1 MSLRVAEK
9 ALYMLFLGDPPF
21 SKKFLNETWTS
32 LRTNLSLFKYLS
44 ATCTCELFFSIT
56 IFQSTKGY
64 WVSSDVINK

>member
-9 ALYMLFLGDPPF
+9 TLYMLFLGDPPF

-44 ATCTCELFFSIT
+44 ATCTCEIFFLSLFSNQPKAT
-56 IFQSTKGY
+56 GCP
-64 WVSSDVINK
+64 VM